1 MTATLFA
8 EAIAVALG
16 IAYLVL
22 AMRENIACWYAAF
35 LSTAIS
41 VWVFWDVSLFME
53 SLLNVYY
60 MGMAVYGWLQWRG
73 DEPGTTLPITRWRA
87 RQHALAIGAV
97 LILAGLS
104 GYTLASNTSASWP
117 FVDSFTT
124 WGSVLTTY
132 MVARKILENWLYW
145 IVIDGVSIA
154 LYLDRGLYL
163 YAGLFALY
171 TVIAVNGYVS
181 WRRSMR
187 TGVNAV

>member
-1 MTATLFA
+1 MTAALFA
-8 EAIAVALG
+8 EAAAVALG

-41 VWVFWDVSLFME
+41 VWVFWDVSLIME

-60 MGMAVYGWLQWRG
+60 MGMAVYGWQQWRG
-73 DEPGTTLPITRWRA
+73 DEPGSTLPITRWRA
-87 RQHALAIGAV
+87 RQHALAIAGV
-97 LILAGLS
+97 LMLAGLS
-104 GYTLASNTSASWP
+104 GYMLMSNTSASWP
-117 FVDSFTT
+117 FVDSLTT

-145 IVIDGVSIA
+145 IVIDGISIA

-171 TVIAVNGYVS
+171 VVIAVNGYVS
-181 WRRSMR
+181 WRRK
-187 TGVNAV
+187 VQPV